1 MRYLE
6 RKQKMQYL
14 LEMIEK
20 DRCISLKQM
29 AEKFESSERTVGRMI
44 ADLKEEGHEINY
56 CKSTKKYTKKTLMTE
71 FD

>member
-6 RKQKMQYL
+6 RKQKMEYL

-20 DRCISLKQM
+20 GRCISLKQM
-29 AEKFESSERTVGRMI
+29 AEKYECSERTVARMI
-44 ADLKEEGHEINY
+44 ADLKEEGHDIYY
-56 CKSTKKYTKKTLMTE
+56 CKSIRKYTKKILMTE